1 MRNTKNEIME
11 NIKSLDEQILGLK
24 KAIKDNLTKLVEQL
38 NFVSSQGGIINPNWS
53 VTPPNVVD
61 IKIIQNIEI
70 LGPKTEDYIKEK
82 ENVERIFLKAV
93 SRKIEELLNKAKGL
107 GLDDFVIDILKK
119 NVGQTLKVNVFA
131 AVNDLNE
138 SITQI
143 EEKLRN

>member
-1 MRNTKNEIME
+1 ME